1 MIAGGISGV
10 NGGLFV
16 LLLLFFKMDEVR
28 LCLGGGGM
36 KVLQDLFWL
45 CEVVKLGGRVTLC
58 KDEIGDG
65 GRGEKRV

>member
-1 MIAGGISGV
+1 
-10 NGGLFV
+10 
-16 LLLLFFKMDEVR
+16 
-28 LCLGGGGM
+28 M